1 MSQASRAFPWM
12 GGSERLQILEES
24 IAPPVAPTIRP
35 PLGKLANR
43 LAAAGAIA
51 PIGAIL
57 YGFLLFVDSLPF
69 AG

>member
-1 MSQASRAFPWM
+1 
-12 GGSERLQILEES
+12 
-24 IAPPVAPTIRP
+24 VAPTIRP

-51 PIGAIL
+51 LIVAIL